1 MIRHLKYP
9 VVEQLYEYL
18 KRRRY
23 SFSVFLKQGVK
34 HRVLLSYHKKEEDKS
49 IRIKSLDTSLDQRK
63 HVVRVEHQPG
73 INLKL
78 YFKII
83 YKKAKNILK
92 K

>member
-18 KRRRY
+18 KHRRY

-78 YFKII
+78 YF
-83 YKKAKNILK
+83 LK
-92 K
+92 